1 MGGMTKTFAS
11 VASLVGLSLSSVAL
25 AACTTAPTAKGPHY
39 EPATEVAGDPA
50 RCDGFCDLKAQ
61 GQTLEAL
68 CDAIVAQSKD
78 KYAQTPTCHA
88 ENPIGIW
95 IDDAAAVHD
104 VAIVDMTTK
113 EDGEETRYA
122 LLALST
128 DRGWEL
134 AREIGSVKGEGDAR
148 AWKVTTARAA
158 DVPGLAPFG
167 VEVHVRIGD
176 ETAHERVFVCGVGGG
191 NAVSCPVAVQTS

>member
-1 MGGMTKTFAS
+1 MTKTTFAS
-11 VASLVGLSLSSVAL
+11 ILAFSLSSVAL
-25 AACTTAPTAKGPHY
+25 AACSTAPTAKTPHY
-39 EPATEVAGDPA
+39 EPPTEVAGDPA
-50 RCDGFCDLKAQ
+50 RCDGFCDVKAK

-78 KYAQTPTCHA
+78 AFAQTPTCHA

-104 VAIVDMTTK
+104 VAIVDVTTK
-113 EDGEETRYA
+113 QDGEETRYA

-134 AREIGSVKGEGDAR
+134 AREIGSVKGESEAK

-176 ETAHERVFVCGVGGG
+176 EASHERVFVCGVGGG

>member
-1 MGGMTKTFAS
+1 MTNTFAS
-11 VASLVGLSLSSVAL
+11 VLAFSASSLLL
-25 AACTTAPTAKGPHY
+25 ACSTAPSAKTPHY
-39 EPATEVAGDPA
+39 EPASIVAGDPA
-50 RCDGFCDLKAQ
+50 RCDGFCDVKAK
-61 GQTLEAL
+61 GQTLDGL
-68 CDAIVAQSKD
+68 CDAIVVQSKD
-78 KYAQTPTCHA
+78 KFAHAPTCRA

-104 VAIVDMTTK
+104 VAIVDVTTRD
-113 EDGEETRYA
+113 EGGEETRFA

-134 AREIGSVKGEGDAR
+134 AHEIGSVKGTDAK

-167 VEVHVRIGD
+167 VEVHVRIGED
-176 ETAHERVFVCGVGGG
+176 SHERVFVCGVGGA
-191 NAVSCPVAVQTS
+191 NAISCPVAVQTS